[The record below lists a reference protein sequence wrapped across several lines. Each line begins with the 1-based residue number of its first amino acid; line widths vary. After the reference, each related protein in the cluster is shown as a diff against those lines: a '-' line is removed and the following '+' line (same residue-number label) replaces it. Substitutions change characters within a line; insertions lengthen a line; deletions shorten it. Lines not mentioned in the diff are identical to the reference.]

1 VAQSKLSSLKVRSGL
16 SVLIAGCTMQLF
28 LGILY
33 VWSVFV
39 TPVSEVFAWEI
50 GSVKLTSSF
59 MLCFFVF
66 GILAGGKLHLK
77 IGCEKVVLI
86 GGTLLA
92 FGMLATAFLPHNFA
106 WLMYITYGVIG
117 GFGVGS
123 AYNAIIC
130 AAQKWYPQ
138 KRGFA
143 TGVVVC
149 AFGLSTVVFAPL
161 IKTLIGQFELRNTFL
176 LLSAAFF
183 VVTMA
188 LFKFIRLPDES
199 ASAASPA
206 NTTASAAT
214 AANAANAAMTALLA
228 KRQYV
233 ITETIKTK
241 EFYLIALSLAVA
253 TAPFFI
259 LNPSFITYANAR
271 GVPEFGTIIVMMTG
285 VANACGRLAIP
296 LLSDKIG
303 REKAA
308 IAVVLFTSI
317 CAFVLCFAQ
326 GFLFI
331 LIVLLTAFCFGGL
344 PGLYSVLASDYFGIK
359 NAGAN
364 YGAIMMG
371 FALSALTFPMFIGL
385 INNDSIKFITL
396 SIMAAAGV
404 VLLFL
409 LMVSKKKFEEKAHA

>member
-1 VAQSKLSSLKVRSGL
+1 MTSNKKGIT
-16 SVLIAGCTMQLF
+16 VLVTGSIMQLF

-39 TPVSEVFAWEI
+39 NPVSEFYGWEI
-50 GSVKLTSSF
+50 SGVKLTSSF

-77 IGCEKVVLI
+77 LGSDKVVL
-86 GGTLLA
+86 GGGLLLA
-92 FGMLATAFLPHNFA
+92 FGMLTTAFLPANAA
-106 WLMYITYGVIG
+106 WLMYITYGIIG

-130 AAQKWYPQ
+130 AAQKWYPN

-143 TGVVVC
+143 TGIVVC

-161 IKTLIGQFELRNTFL
+161 IKTLIAQFDLQKTFL
-176 LLSAAFF
+176 ILAGAFF
-183 VVTMA
+183 IATLA

-199 ASAASPA
+199 APAAAPSP
-206 NTTASAAT
+206 
-214 AANAANAAMTALLA
+214 ALLA

-233 ITETIKTK
+233 VSETIKTK
-241 EFYLIALSLAVA
+241 EFHLIALSLAVA

-259 LNPSFITYANAR
+259 LNPSFISYADAR

-285 VANACGRLAIP
+285 VANACGRLTIP

-303 REKAA
+303 REKAVMA
-308 IAVVLFTSI
+308 VLFLTSI

-331 LIVLLTAFCFGGL
+331 ATVLITAFCFGGL
-344 PGLYSVLASDYFGIK
+344 PGLYSVISSDYFGIK

-364 YGAIMMG
+364 YGAVMMG
-371 FALSALTFPMFIGL
+371 FALSALTFPMIIGL
-385 INNDSIKFITL
+385 INNDTTKFITL
-396 SIMAAAGV
+396 SVMAAGGV
-404 VLLFL
+404 VLIIL
-409 LMVSKKKFEEKAHA
+409 LMTFKKKFEVKNA